1 MFKIQVPVSVVIPCY
16 RCFETIERAVDSV
29 MGQTKIPAEIILVD
43 DFSNDSLRTVSQ
55 LNALKNKYANRCAFI
70 IVELVE
76 NVGAGNARN
85 VGWSKSSQPLIAFL
99 DADDAWDVNKLEIQT
114 KWMLEH
120 QSYAFSSH
128 QSVFKGEDFNF
139 SQKSLAIDYLDI
151 NKFSMLFKNA
161 IATRTVMVRSNIEHR
176 FPIHLRYAEDYYLWM
191 RILFFGGLAAKI
203 NLPLAYTF
211 KSNYSEY
218 GLSANL
224 IGMHRGVK
232 FVFRYLNLEN
242 KISYPLYFLACS
254 YELFKYACRVMN
266 VYIKKKM
273 ALRASHA

>member
-1 MFKIQVPVSVVIPCY
+1 MINTSVPVSVVIPCY
-16 RCFETIERAVDSV
+16 RCFDSIERAVDSV
-29 MGQTKIPAEIILVD
+29 MLQTRIPAEVILVD

-55 LNALKNKYANRCAFI
+55 LNVLKNKYANRCTFI
-70 IVELVE
+70 IVELTE

-85 VGWSKSSQPLIAFL
+85 VGWSKSSQPFIAFL

-120 QSYAFSSH
+120 KCYAFSSH
-128 QSVFKGEDFNF
+128 QSVLKRGDFNF
-139 SQKSLAIDYLDI
+139 SQKSLAIDYLGI

-161 IATRTVMVRSNIEHR
+161 IATRTVMVRSNIEQR
-176 FPIHLRYAEDYYLWM
+176 FSINLRYAEDYYLWM
-191 RILFFGGLAAKI
+191 SILFFGGLAAKI

-218 GLSANL
+218 GLSTNL

-232 FVFRYLNLEN
+232 FVLRYLNLEN

-254 YELFKYACRVMN
+254 YEMFKYRCRVMN
-266 VYIKKKM
+266 VYVKKRL
-273 ALRASHA
+273 ALRAYHG